1 MIKFCESYIYEYNET
16 CKSMCGVSKSSLSH
30 MENYIVEP
38 KLPISRIRYS
48 FTYLQHNPSFSAG
61 VSSVTMA
68 KILQETLQRTK
79 WPKRKETVATY

>member
-1 MIKFCESYIYEYNET
+1 
-16 CKSMCGVSKSSLSH
+16 

-48 FTYLQHNPSFSAG
+48 FTYFQHNPSFSAG

-79 WPKRKETVATY
+79 WPKKKETGATY